1 MQAKQRALYHPNA
14 MGEPRCV
21 SPEPPGASPRSRPSA
36 TGNKRQVELSF
47 PPRRTTPNHTSTT
60 HPPGPRVLHCQFPPP
75 HLYSQSKARW
85 HTFRDL
91 LLREPCTLE
100 AMSPGD
106 LRPHSRSPAPCTAT
120 SPPAKPVT
128 LHFHPAAV
136 WHTAGPQVRVGRK
149 KDVAAAESRVEA
161 GHLC

>member
-1 MQAKQRALYHPNA
+1 MPWESQGVSHLNHLGQAPAVGHLQQETKGRLSCP
-14 MGEPRCV
+14 
-21 SPEPPGASPRSRPSA
+21 SRP
-36 TGNKRQVELSF
+36 GGQ
-47 PPRRTTPNHTSTT
+47 PQTTPAPPPTRAESTT
-60 HPPGPRVLHCQFPPP
+60 LQFPPP

-100 AMSPGD
+100 AMPPGD

-120 SPPAKPVT
+120 SPPAKPVN